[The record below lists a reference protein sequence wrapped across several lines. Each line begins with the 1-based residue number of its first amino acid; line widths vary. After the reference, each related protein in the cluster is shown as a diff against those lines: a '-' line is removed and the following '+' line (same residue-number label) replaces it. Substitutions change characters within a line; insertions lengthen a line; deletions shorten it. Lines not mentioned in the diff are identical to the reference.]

1 MQFHVL
7 LLVRASL
14 PQLQFPLCK
23 NHFRREA
30 ILQLPGP
37 ICGED
42 DSNLKEPHRHDSGRT
57 ILTGRSR
64 ESRNGQENG
73 NDPIIEGILP
83 GLPFVYSLLRLATSQ
98 HHH

>member
-1 MQFHVL
+1 M
-7 LLVRASL
+7 
-14 PQLQFPLCK
+14 QFPLCK

-30 ILQLPGP
+30 ILQLSGP

-42 DSNLKEPHRHDSGRT
+42 DPNLKALHGHDSGRT

-73 NDPIIEGILP
+73 NDPIIEGILQ
-83 GLPFVYSLLRLATSQ
+83 GLPVVFSLLRLATSQ
-98 HHH
+98 HHD